1 MEIKVGQ
8 WYRTRGGAIQKVVA
22 DLREH
27 GIASAYPYP
36 LIEVNRDGE
45 PSLLTTEGRFH
56 AGDDGQNPST
66 KDIVEHLP
74 DCDGF
79 DWVPKP
85 TTRTVTFRKWI
96 VWDTPEKMFVTWKME
111 GLVPQ
116 WEHAHKTNDT
126 ETHEVPL

>member
-27 GIASAYPYP
+27 SITCICP
-36 LIEVNRDGE
+36 LIAIHSDGDQ
-45 PSLLTTEGRFH
+45 TTLSCLGRVY
-56 AGDDGQNPST
+56 AGDDGNDKSPY
-66 KDIVEHLP
+66 DLVEHLP